1 MVKCCLIYDK
11 CINAKRLFF
20 FFLREDA
27 LNILFSERLDSPE
40 IVQKL

>member
-20 FFLREDA
+20 LLREDA

>member
-11 CINAKRLFF
+11 CINAKRLF